1 MSATEHSA
9 GQGRPA
15 DAVDLSERER
25 RRWARE
31 LHDETLQGLG
41 GVRMLLAAARQ
52 QVDPAELRRTIDMAY
67 ELVTDEIQ
75 SLRHLIVD
83 LRPRELDE
91 VGLEAAIERLAAR
104 VETIGGPDVKTRI
117 WLDYER
123 ARHPERLV
131 ADIETAAYRIVQEA
145 LNNAVKHALA
155 RSVHVDVIETGGTV
169 RVRVCD
175 DGRGFDMRV
184 TEDGLGLVGMRERA
198 ALVGGSLNIH
208 SSAAGTTVEL
218 DMPAVHAG

>member
-1 MSATEHSA
+1 MGA
-9 GQGRPA
+9 GA
-15 DAVDLSERER
+15 AR
-25 RRWARE
+25 RRPSKAS
-31 LHDETLQGLG
+31 
-41 GVRMLLAAARQ
+41 AACACCWRPHGSRWTQ
-52 QVDPAELRRTIDMAY
+52 RSCAGRSTWHT